1 MVGQGLS
8 AEDFKKASDLYILEA
23 VVRGDQFLIDGQFVP
38 LRFLPVKDEKVVL
51 RSKSLIKE
59 IKAKFS
65 KINEALSCN
74 QRLIVNFNPRIY
86 MNEEGDETDN
96 DFCDQDPIDIL
107 TLVQLNSN
115 ENIPSEKLSTLE
127 QRK

>member
-8 AEDFKKASDLYILEA
+8 AEEFKKASDLYILEA
-23 VVRGDQFLIDGQFVP
+23 VVRGDQFLIDSQFVP
-38 LRFLPVKDEKVVL
+38 LRFLPVKDEKFVL

-74 QRLIVNFNPRIY
+74 
-86 MNEEGDETDN
+86 
-96 DFCDQDPIDIL
+96 
-107 TLVQLNSN
+107 
-115 ENIPSEKLSTLE
+115 
-127 QRK
+127 